1 MYGVSI
7 GGIGKLMTPRIKFA
21 VQSIEFVWENLKI

>member
-7 GGIGKLMTPRIKFA
+7 GGIGKLMILRIKFV